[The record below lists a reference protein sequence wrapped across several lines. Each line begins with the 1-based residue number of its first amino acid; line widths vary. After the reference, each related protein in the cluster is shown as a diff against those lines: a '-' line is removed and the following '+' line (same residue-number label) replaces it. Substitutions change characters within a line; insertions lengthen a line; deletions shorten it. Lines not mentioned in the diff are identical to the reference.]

1 MEETKIIDIC
11 EMKKIYGMGE
21 SEVAALNGVNVDIS
35 TGEFV
40 AVMGPSGSG
49 KSTLMNIL
57 GCLDRPSSG
66 QYLLD
71 GKDISNL
78 NREDLAVI
86 RNQKL
91 GFIFQ
96 SYNLLPKLTAVEN
109 VMMPMMYQRV
119 NPTPPSK
126 RLERALEALDQVG
139 LANRANHHP
148 MELSGGQ
155 QQRVAI
161 ARALINDPVLILA
174 DEPTGNL
181 DTRSSYEIMDLLHKL
196 HDRGRTIVMVTHEP
210 DIANHMDRIV
220 QIRDGKLDKD
230 IDNHLNAE
238 EARKSLVGL
247 LAAPAKE
254 DL

>member
-1 MEETKIIDIC
+1 
-11 EMKKIYGMGE
+11 MKKIYGMGE
-21 SEVAALNGVNVDIS
+21 SEVAALNGINIDIT

-71 GKDISNL
+71 GKAVSNL
-78 NREDLAVI
+78 NRAELAEI
-86 RNQKL
+86 RNEKL

-109 VMMPMMYQRV
+109 VMMPMMYHRI
-119 NPTPPSK
+119 NPVPPSQ
-126 RLERALEALDQVG
+126 RYERAIAALDQVG

-161 ARALINDPVLILA
+161 ARALINEPVLILA

-220 QIRDGKLDKD
+220 HIRDGVLAKD
-230 IDNHLNAE
+230 EDNRKNAE
-238 EARKSLVGL
+238 EARRTLDELLV
-247 LAAPAKE
+247 ATSKE
-254 DL
+254 ELYELQ